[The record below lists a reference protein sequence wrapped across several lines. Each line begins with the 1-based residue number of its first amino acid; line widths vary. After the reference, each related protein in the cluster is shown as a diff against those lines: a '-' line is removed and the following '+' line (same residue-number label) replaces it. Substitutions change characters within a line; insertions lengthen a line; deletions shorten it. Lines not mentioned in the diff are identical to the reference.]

1 MNVSTLILEL
11 QKFQEEH
18 GDLQVRIHADHGQT
32 PMTVCNVGLGYID
45 EDTYSPESLCDED
58 EDFDESGCIKI
69 CEVWG

>member
-18 GDLQVRIHADHGQT
+18 GDLQVRAYVDHGQT
-32 PMTVCNVGLGYID
+32 AMNITAAGVGYIE
-45 EDTYSPESLCDED
+45 EDSYMPESLCDED
-58 EDFDESGCIKI
+58 EDFDEGSCIKI